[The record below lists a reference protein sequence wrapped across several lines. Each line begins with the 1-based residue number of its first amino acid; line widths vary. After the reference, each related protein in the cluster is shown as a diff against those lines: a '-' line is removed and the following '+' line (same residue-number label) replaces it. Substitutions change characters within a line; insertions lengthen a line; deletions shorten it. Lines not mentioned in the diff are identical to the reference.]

1 MADGPPLKR
10 KFKETNEFFVIRA
23 KGESVKFPKGQAF
36 DGRDFSKAKGWYES
50 GNRLALRDDGVAR
63 GSMSVEITS
72 TTFYSDNDFKETRE
86 RSDKCKCI
94 LAS

>member
-1 MADGPPLKR
+1 MADGQPLKR
-10 KFKETNEFFVIRA
+10 KLKQTNEFFVIRA

-50 GNRLALRDDGVAR
+50 ANRLALRDDFVAR

-86 RSDKCKCI
+86 RLDKRNCI
-94 LAS
+94 LVS